1 MSEAQITPPHSGLR
15 AAYGKMLEWLVLIL
29 MVVLFVEVT
38 LGIFFRTIGHSLV
51 WYDEVASILLA
62 WLTFYGAAL
71 ASFKRG
77 HIGCPEVINLL
88 APKLRR
94 RVSIVSQIL
103 VIGFFAFLGWVGFDI
118 LPILATDSMVS
129 IPEIPMNVVQS
140 VIPVSC
146 VLILIGEGLALAD
159 LIREQGG
166 HADGL
171 AGADSQ

>member
-1 MSEAQITPPHSGLR
+1 MSEAHIITSHAGLR
-15 AAYGKMLEWLVLIL
+15 ATYGKMLEWLVLIL
-29 MVVLFVEVT
+29 MVVLFLEVT
-38 LGIFFRTIGHSLV
+38 LGIIFRTVGHALV

-77 HIGCPEVINLL
+77 HIGCPEVIDLL
-88 APKLRR
+88 SAKVKR
-94 RVSIVSQIL
+94 RVSIFSQIL

-140 VIPVSC
+140 VIPISC
-146 VLILIGEGLALAD
+146 VLILIGECLALAD
-159 LIREQGG
+159 LIRDQNN